1 VQAEARKRTKEH
13 DMSFVLVVDQERTPL
28 DPVHPGRARLLL
40 NAGKAAV
47 LYRFPFTII
56 LKAAGPATHQAPLRL
71 KIDPGSKTTGLAVV
85 NDASGQVVWAGELAH
100 RGEAV
105 KARLDQRRACRRS
118 RRQRHTR
125 YRPARFANRRRREGW
140 LSPRWRVASPM
151 CSPGWIACAAGVRLT
166 PSAWNW

>member
-1 VQAEARKRTKEH
+1 
-13 DMSFVLVVDQERTPL
+13 MSFVLVVDQERTPL

-56 LKAAGPATHQAPLRL
+56 LKAAGPATHQAPLRV
-71 KIDPGSKTTGLAVV
+71 KIDPGSKTTGIAVV

-105 KARLDQRRACRRS
+105 KARLDQRRACRFPS
-118 RRQRHTR
+118 HFECALAAHWPISS
-125 YRPARFANRRRREGW
+125 YDSMARFQMKMLRPGALRGQLRGERRHGNDVDVGGGIEIVLDILPLLLG
-140 LSPRWRVASPM
+140 
-151 CSPGWIACAAGVRLT
+151 
-166 PSAWNW
+166 